1 MLSTSTRLR
10 LRGILDRVAKG
21 QEVSLT
27 ERVYVHKFAD
37 HDQTV
42 SSWLKRARRLQQQK
56 EEFSADSIENLIN
69 DLDLG
74 PTDPN
79 SAYCPD
85 EDDLGEWFGGAPSWL
100 GRS

>member
-10 LRGILDRVAKG
+10 LLAILDRVAKG
-21 QEVSLT
+21 HEVSLS

-37 HDQTV
+37 RDQTV
-42 SSWLKRARRLQQQK
+42 SSWLKRARRMQQQQQ
-56 EEFSADSIENLIN
+56 SVDLDSIDNLIN

-74 PTDPN
+74 PSDPN
-79 SAYCPD
+79 STFRPD